1 MEVTFPNMPDSSD
14 LALELEQATH
24 VKNQLNGFSL
34 SYGSKRLRGVCVK
47 TEHRTIKSTT
57 SLNLIFTLKKI
68 GLFFLSL

>member
-24 VKNQLNGFSL
+24 VKNQLNGFSV
-34 SYGSKRLRGVCVK
+34 SYSGKKLGGVK

-57 SLNLIFTLKKI
+57 SLNLSIFTFKKI
-68 GLFFLSL
+68 DLFFLSL